1 MQHREHGGELFP
13 GSPMLSAVYNS
24 TPAAHLWKLDFCA
37 PGEIFFSSG
46 RRVARRDGFRLC
58 HGPPIQ
64 PLEMHCP
71 FLVQTVAFPSP
82 LTLLR
87 RAPRSENPSSA
98 LLSLAIFYVRSF
110 PCNSNELHFRRG
122 YGKIYLFR
130 RLSRINMKIIFT
142 RLNSTKVI
150 SFSTRS

>member
-1 MQHREHGGELFP
+1 MLLRKKEKESVLFAPRDPISSCRPFVRRIGTRAASRARRRAFP

-58 HGPPIQ
+58 HRPPIQ

-71 FLVQTVAFPSP
+71 YLVQTVAFPSP

-87 RAPRSENPSSA
+87 RASRA
-98 LLSLAIFYVRSF
+98 L
-110 PCNSNELHFRRG
+110 
-122 YGKIYLFR
+122 GKSLFR
-130 RLSRINMKIIFT
+130 F
-142 RLNSTKVI
+142 VI
-150 SFSTRS
+150 ACYLLYVFCM